1 MLKGTNFWTNG
12 EMHLWVNNEPAKVY
26 VPKSNVKEAYD
37 IIQSRL
43 SKEGSIPIGIDH
55 LPDNIIEANPIL
67 AKLDL
72 LNVGEITD
80 IEYADDTIS
89 IVEAKLTNPLIKQL
103 YEAGELDMVSIV
115 ATSNVSEC
123 PNDYDYIVNS
133 TDITR
138 VDIVEKGAC
147 PTCNI
152 PKPHDDDDTVVYARY
167 TIKEEQNMSDELTPE
182 TIQTM
187 LDEVLKPIN
196 ERLDKQD
203 KAIEDIKTSIGD
215 KGEGEGEGQ
224 KPADDKVDEKVEARI
239 AELKRESATAQVNMA
254 IMAGKVA
261 PAQKESMIE
270 LCAKDSEEFAK
281 LMEVTPVTI
290 PLDQRKSLLAG
301 TSDDDDDDDTL
312 TPEEENLNAVLNH
325 FGGE

>member
-26 VPKSNVKEAYD
+26 VPESNVKQAYD
-37 IIQSRL
+37 TLQSRL

-72 LNVGEITD
+72 LNVGNITE
-80 IEYADDTIS
+80 IEYADDAIS
-89 IVEAKLTNPLIKQL
+89 IVEAELTNPLIKEL

-152 PKPHDDDDTVVYARY
+152 PKPHDDDTVVYARY
-167 TIKEEQNMSDELTPE
+167 SIKEENEMADEITAE
-182 TIQTM
+182 TIQQL
-187 LDEVLKPIN
+187 LDEALKPIN
-196 ERLDKQD
+196 DRLDKQD
-203 KAIEDIKTSIGD
+203 KAIEDIKASI
-215 KGEGEGEGQ
+215 KTEEPPE
-224 KPADDKVDEKVEARI
+224 ENNEELEAKE
-239 AELKRESATAQVNMA
+239 AELNKKSAEIIVDMA
-254 IMAGKVA
+254 IMAGKVT
-261 PAQKESMIE
+261 PAERDSNVE
-270 LCAKDSEEFAK
+270 LCASNPEAYQEALKNKQVIVSLEER
-281 LMEVTPVTI
+281 I
-290 PLDQRKSLLAG
+290 SLLAG
-301 TSDDDDDDDTL
+301 ESGDEDEDEPL
-312 TPEEENLNAVLNH
+312 TPEQENLEAVLNH
-325 FGGE
+325 FGGDE

>member
-12 EMHLWVNNEPAKVY
+12 EMNLWVNNEPAKVY

-55 LPDNIIEANPIL
+55 LPDNIIKANPIL

-80 IEYADDTIS
+80 IEYANDTIT
-89 IVEAKLTNPLIKQL
+89 IVEAELTNPLIKQL

-123 PNDYDYIVNS
+123 PKDYDYIVNS
-133 TDITR
+133 VDITR

-167 TIKEEQNMSDELTPE
+167 TIKEENDMSDELTPE
-182 TIQTM
+182 TIKTM
-187 LDEVLKPIN
+187 LDEALKPIN

-203 KAIEDIKTSIGD
+203 KAIEDLKTSIGEE
-215 KGEGEGEGQ
+215 GEGEGEGQ
-224 KPADDKVDEKVEARI
+224 KPADDKVDEKVEAKI

-261 PAQKESMIE
+261 PAQKKSMIE

-301 TSDDDDDDDTL
+301 QSDDDDDDDTL

>member
-1 MLKGTNFWTNG
+1 MLENTNIWTTG

-26 VPKSNVKEAYD
+26 VPASNVKETYQ
-37 IIQSRL
+37 ILQSRL

-55 LPDNIIEANPIL
+55 LPDDIIKANPIL
-67 AKLDL
+67 AKLNL
-72 LNVGEITD
+72 LDVGEISK
-80 IEYADDTIS
+80 IKYANDTIT
-89 IVEAKLTNPLIKQL
+89 IVEAKLTNPQILAL

-152 PKPHDDDDTVVYARY
+152 PKPHDDDTVVYARY
-167 TIKEEQNMSDELTPE
+167 SIKGGNTMADELTPE
-182 TIQTM
+182 AIKTM
-187 LDEVLKPIN
+187 LDEALKPIN

-203 KAIEDIKTSIGD
+203 KAIEDIKTSINNDEEGD
-215 KGEGEGEGQ
+215 P
-224 KPADDKVDEKVEARI
+224 KPPEDDEKVEAKI
-239 AELKRESATAQVNMA
+239 AELKKESATAQVNMA
-254 IMAGKVA
+254 IMAGKIV
-261 PAQKESMIE
+261 PAQKDSMIE
-270 LCAKDSEEFAK
+270 LCAKDSEAFAK
-281 LMEVTPVTI
+281 LMEATPVTV
-290 PLDQRKSLLAG
+290 PLDERKSLLAG
-301 TSDDDDDDDTL
+301 KVDDDDDDDTEP
-312 TPEEENLNAVLNH
+312 TAEEKNLAATLAH

>member
-12 EMHLWVNNEPAKVY
+12 EMNLWVNNEPAKVY
-26 VPKSNVKEAYD
+26 VPKSNVKEAYQ
-37 IIQSRL
+37 ILQSRL

-55 LPDNIIEANPIL
+55 LPDDILEANPIL

-72 LNVGEITD
+72 LNVGYITE
-80 IEYADDTIS
+80 IEYANDAIS
-89 IVEAKLTNPLIKQL
+89 IVEAEFTNPQIQAL

-152 PKPHDDDDTVVYARY
+152 PKPHDDDTVVYARY
-167 TIKEEQNMSDELTPE
+167 SIQKEENDMADEITAE
-182 TIQTM
+182 TIQQM
-187 LDEVLKPIN
+187 LNEALKPIN

-203 KAIEDIKTSIGD
+203 KVIGDIKEAIDGNNPSNEEN
-215 KGEGEGEGQ
+215 K
-224 KPADDKVDEKVEARI
+224 DETNEEMEAKL
-239 AELKRESATAQVNMA
+239 AEMKIEAATATVEMA
-254 IMAGKVA
+254 ILAGKVT
-261 PAQKESMIE
+261 PAQKEAHVKM
-270 LCAKDSEEFAK
+270 CAADSESYKAMIK
-281 LMEVTPVTI
+281 DAPVVV
-290 PLDQRKSLLAG
+290 PLDKRMSMMAG
-301 TSDDDDDDDTL
+301 DSGDDDGDDGDDPI
-312 TPEEENLNAVLNH
+312 TPEQANVDNVLNH

>member
-1 MLKGTNFWTNG
+1 MLENTNIWTTG

-26 VPKSNVKEAYD
+26 VPESNVKETYQ
-37 IIQSRL
+37 ILQSRL

-55 LPDNIIEANPIL
+55 LPDDIIKANPIL
-67 AKLDL
+67 AKLNL
-72 LNVGEITD
+72 LDVGEISK
-80 IEYADDTIS
+80 IKYANDTIT
-89 IVEAKLTNPLIKQL
+89 IVEAKLTNPQILAL

-152 PKPHDDDDTVVYARY
+152 PKPHDDDTVVYARY
-167 TIKEEQNMSDELTPE
+167 SIKGGNTMADELTPE
-182 TIQTM
+182 AIKTM
-187 LDEVLKPIN
+187 LDEALKPIN

-203 KAIEDIKTSIGD
+203 KAIEDIKTSMEETGNEEG
-215 KGEGEGEGQ
+215 GEKQ
-224 KPADDKVDEKVEARI
+224 KPSEETNKEVEAKI
-239 AELKRESATAQVNMA
+239 AELKKESATAQVNMA
-254 IMAGKVA
+254 IMAGKIV
-261 PAQKESMIE
+261 PAQKDSMIE
-270 LCAKDSEEFAK
+270 LCAKDSEAFAK
-281 LMEVTPVTI
+281 LMEATPVTV
-290 PLDQRKSLLAG
+290 PLDERKSLLAG
-301 TSDDDDDDDTL
+301 KVDDDDDDDTEP
-312 TPEEENLNAVLNH
+312 TAEEKNLAATLAH

>member
-1 MLKGTNFWTNG
+1 MLEGTDFWTTG

-26 VPKSNVKEAYD
+26 VPKSNVKEAYH
-37 IIQSRL
+37 ILQSRL

-55 LPDNIIEANPIL
+55 LPDNIIKANPIL

-72 LNVGEITD
+72 LNVGEITK
-80 IEYADDTIS
+80 IEYANDTIS
-89 IVEAKLTNPLIKQL
+89 IVEAKLTNPQIQAL
-103 YEAGELDMVSIV
+103 YEDGELDMVSIV

-152 PKPHDDDDTVVYARY
+152 PKPHDDDTVVYARY
-167 TIKEEQNMSDELTPE
+167 SIKGGNTMADELTPE
-182 TIQTM
+182 VIQTM
-187 LDEVLKPIN
+187 LDEALKPIN

-203 KAIEDIKTSIGD
+203 KAIEDIKTSINDDGD
-215 KGEGEGEGQ
+215 NGGQGKPSEG
-224 KPADDKVDEKVEARI
+224 KVDEKVEARI
-239 AELKRESATAQVNMA
+239 AELQKESATAQVNMA
-254 IMAGKVA
+254 IMAGKIV

-270 LCAKDSEEFAK
+270 LCAKDSEAFAK
-281 LMEVTPVTI
+281 LMESTPVTV
-290 PLDQRKSLLAG
+290 PLDERKSLLAG
-301 TSDDDDDDDTL
+301 ASDDDDDKDP
-312 TPEEENLNAVLNH
+312 TPEEANLKATLAH
-325 FGGE
+325 FGDD

>member
-12 EMHLWVNNEPAKVY
+12 EMNLWVNNEPAKVY

-55 LPDNIIEANPIL
+55 LPDDIINANPIL
-67 AKLDL
+67 AKLNL
-72 LNVGEITD
+72 LDVGEISK
-80 IEYADDTIS
+80 IKYANDTIT
-89 IVEAKLTNPLIKQL
+89 IVEAKLTNPQILAL

-123 PNDYDYIVNS
+123 PKDYDYIVNS

-152 PKPHDDDDTVVYARY
+152 PKPHNDDDTVVYARY
-167 TIKEEQNMSDELTPE
+167 SIKGGNTMADELTPE
-182 TIQTM
+182 AIKAM
-187 LDEVLKPIN
+187 LDEALKPIN

-203 KAIEDIKTSIGD
+203 KAIEDIKTSMEEN
-215 KGEGEGEGQ
+215 GEEGGEADP
-224 KPADDKVDEKVEARI
+224 KPSDETNKEVEAKI
-239 AELKRESATAQVNMA
+239 AELKKESATAQVNMA
-254 IMAGKVA
+254 IMAGKIV
-261 PAQKESMIE
+261 PAQKDSMIE
-270 LCAKDSEEFAK
+270 LCAKDSEAFAK
-281 LMEVTPVTI
+281 LMEATPVTV
-290 PLDQRKSLLAG
+290 PLDERKSLLAG
-301 TSDDDDDDDTL
+301 ESGNDPEDDEP
-312 TPEEENLNAVLNH
+312 TPEEVNLKATLEH